1 MRNLKKFVALS
12 LVAGMT
18 LLAGCGSKVPENTVN
33 SVNDLPGKTIGV
45 QLGTTG
51 DIYAS
56 DYEEPAD
63 ADTPASKIERYNKGN
78 DAVQALKQGKIDCV
92 IIDEQ
97 PAKAFVEKN
106 DDLKIL
112 DEEFAVEE
120 YAICI
125 SKDNKDLTEKI
136 NSGRTENFAVPIW
149 HRKIKGSRN
158 GRWTWRQTH
167 LTICIYRTGKIYP

>member
-56 DYEEPAD
+56 DY
-63 ADTPASKIERYNKGN
+63 
-78 DAVQALKQGKIDCV
+78 
-92 IIDEQ
+92 
-97 PAKAFVEKN
+97 
-106 DDLKIL
+106 
-112 DEEFAVEE
+112 
-120 YAICI
+120 
-125 SKDNKDLTEKI
+125 
-136 NSGRTENFAVPIW
+136 
-149 HRKIKGSRN
+149 
-158 GRWTWRQTH
+158 
-167 LTICIYRTGKIYP
+167 

>member
-33 SVNDLPGKTIGV
+33 SVDDLPGKTIGV

-63 ADTPASKIERYNKGN
+63 ADTPCFQDRTLQQRKRCCSGIKAGQDRLRY
-78 DAVQALKQGKIDCV
+78 
-92 IIDEQ
+92 
-97 PAKAFVEKN
+97 
-106 DDLKIL
+106 
-112 DEEFAVEE
+112 
-120 YAICI
+120 
-125 SKDNKDLTEKI
+125 
-136 NSGRTENFAVPIW
+136 
-149 HRKIKGSRN
+149 HRRAA
-158 GRWTWRQTH
+158 
-167 LTICIYRTGKIYP
+167 C